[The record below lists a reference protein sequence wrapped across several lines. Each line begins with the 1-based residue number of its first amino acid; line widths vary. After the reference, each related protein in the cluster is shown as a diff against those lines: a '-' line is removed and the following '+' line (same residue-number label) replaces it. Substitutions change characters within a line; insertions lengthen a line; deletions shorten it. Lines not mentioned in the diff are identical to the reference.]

1 MSGSF
6 DFNRNYLFQELNLN
20 EEWSNYRLLI
30 EGLSQV
36 LIHIG
41 NALKKAEIHNYN
53 LEIWELA
60 ENGDTRQM
68 LKILEDYPEETI
80 ALIATLSTLNYT
92 TGQFISFKD
101 VRRTM
106 CTLHFNSDYWSTPN
120 RTRFLQKVCSFDPYQ
135 LLRTA
140 TSGEYYVRTQKKYI

>member
-1 MSGSF
+1 M
-6 DFNRNYLFQELNLN
+6 
-20 EEWSNYRLLI
+20 
-30 EGLSQV
+30 
-36 LIHIG
+36 HIG

-80 ALIATLSTLNYT
+80 ALIATLSTFNYT
-92 TGQFISFKD
+92 TGGFVPFKD
-101 VRRTM
+101 IRRSM
-106 CTLHFNSDYWSTPN
+106 CTLHFNSNYWSTPN

-135 LLRTA
+135 LLKTA
-140 TSGEYYVRTQKKYI
+140 TSDEYHVRNKKYRI